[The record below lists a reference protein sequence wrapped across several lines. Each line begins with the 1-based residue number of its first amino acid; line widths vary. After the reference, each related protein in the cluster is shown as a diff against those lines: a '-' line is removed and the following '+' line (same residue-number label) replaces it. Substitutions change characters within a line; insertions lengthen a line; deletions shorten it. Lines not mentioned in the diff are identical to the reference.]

1 METTKTKAIRAH
13 LDTFMH
19 TPAYQKYSSIFSHI
33 QTYSDMIKHIEEIFT
48 HIQAYLEPCVTLK
61 YSEPWYIQNP

>member
-19 TPAYQKYSSIFSHI
+19 T
-33 QTYSDMIKHIEEIFT
+33 YSDMIKHIEEIFR
-48 HIQAYLEPCVTLK
+48 HIQAYLEPCVNLK